1 MLRHPFWFTALACL
15 CLAVARAPG
24 QDFRDTFKKP
34 ETAPEFWAAM
44 QYEIE
49 VGNYNL
55 AAGYLKNFLE
65 KNPSDQELLD
75 IEAKQGLTAFLQV
88 AQQQAASRVQPIKEF
103 YAVLSPEQQKIFDSQ
118 FHGRHHHFGRG

>member
-1 MLRHPFWFTALACL
+1 MISEKRRPLAMLRHPFWFTALACL

-75 IEAKQGLTAFLQV
+75 IEAKQGLTAFLQLQTIP
-88 AQQQAASRVQPIKEF
+88 ALRKDSATLLERVSQ
-103 YAVLSPEQQKIFDSQ
+103 VLQ
-118 FHGRHHHFGRG
+118 RHL